1 MQHCCRGAGAF
12 TGERMSSLRLRSLAP
27 EEAPRFEALTFPA
40 FRHLLDGRPQ
50 PRHRQCDD
58 RLVRPFAIAAEVD
71 GSPAGLALADHAE
84 GEREATVLSVS
95 VIPAYRRKGIGSLL
109 LKTIAD
115 VAKAERLHKLQ
126 ATWMAGTAQTP
137 AIEALLAGCGFSAP
151 QPRMLSLRFRA
162 EQMAQAPW
170 LRRYPLRPGYSIF
183 SWADLDPV
191 EMRMLK
197 QTQAERAW
205 IAPDL
210 QPWDH
215 DRHGFEPGTSL
226 GLRYRGEV
234 VGWVITH
241 PIAPGTVR
249 YTCSFV
255 RADLARLGRI
265 LPLYGESFR
274 RLQRFGFQRGVFTT
288 PYQHA
293 GMVNFARRW
302 MGPHA
307 EFVGETRGAEWGL
320 G

>member
-1 MQHCCRGAGAF
+1 MRRFCMAAGVC
-12 TGERMSSLRLRSLAP
+12 TGKPMSTLRLHSLAAH
-27 EEAPRFEALTFPA
+27 EAARFEDLTFPA
-40 FRHLLDGRPQ
+40 YRHLLDGKPQ
-50 PRHRQCDD
+50 TRHRQGDD
-58 RLVRPFAIAAEVD
+58 RVIRPFAIAAERE
-71 GSPAGLALADHAE
+71 GLPAGLALADHAP
-84 GEREATVLSVS
+84 GEREATLLSIS
-95 VIPAYRRKGIGSLL
+95 VAPALRRKGIGSLL
-109 LKTIAD
+109 LQTIAD
-115 VAKAERLHKLQ
+115 VARSEGLDRLQ
-126 ATWMAGTAQTP
+126 ATWMAGNAQTS
-137 AIEALLAGCGFSAP
+137 AIEALLARCGFSAP
-151 QPRMLSLRFRA
+151 LPRMLSLRFRA
-162 EQMAQAPW
+162 EVMAQAEW
-170 LRRYPLRPGYSIF
+170 LRRYPLRPGYTVF
-183 SWADLDPV
+183 SWADLDDADL
-191 EMRMLK
+191 RRLK
-197 QTQAERAW
+197 QSQAERGW

-215 DRHGFEPGTSL
+215 DRHGFEPATSV

-241 PIAPGTVR
+241 PIEPGTVR

-302 MGPHA
+302 MAPHA
-307 EFVGETRGAEWGL
+307 EFVGETRGAERRL